1 MTPECRSFFCPFQW
15 VPVLALIHSLTL
27 LFGRL
32 DRWLACFRL
41 SPSAYVQLLRHACNW
56 PTGFCIRPV
65 EIQCSVISIISF
77 CRPRWATV
85 QISGLPVIVREIVLP
100 HKSQLLWGVN
110 SIPMAASQLPWIP
123 EVLLACG
130 GNFRC
135 WPKADTSSALGR
147 SHERRS
153 REKNF
158 SRRSLYLYK
167 DLKESRNRAR
177 KVSGTQGTGQS

>member
-77 CRPRWATV
+77 CRSRWATV

-100 HKSQLLWGVN
+100 HKSQLFMRCQLDSNGSRSVTLDTRG
-110 SIPMAASQLPWIP
+110 SSRLRREFSVLAEGRHIFGPRSKPRAAKP
-123 EVLLACG
+123 
-130 GNFRC
+130 
-135 WPKADTSSALGR
+135 
-147 SHERRS
+147 
-153 REKNF
+153 REKLF
-158 SRRSLYLYK
+158 
-167 DLKESRNRAR
+167 AQ
-177 KVSGTQGTGQS
+177 VTIFV

>member
-32 DRWLACFRL
+32 VRWLACFRL

-100 HKSQLLWGVN
+100 HKSQLFMRCQLDSNGSQSVTLDN
-110 SIPMAASQLPWIP
+110 RGSSRLRREFSVLAEGRHIFGPRSKPRAAKP
-123 EVLLACG
+123 
-130 GNFRC
+130 
-135 WPKADTSSALGR
+135 
-147 SHERRS
+147 
-153 REKNF
+153 REKLF
-158 SRRSLYLYK
+158 
-167 DLKESRNRAR
+167 AQ
-177 KVSGTQGTGQS
+177 VTIFV